1 LVRLSA
7 AVFVA
12 AGAGRASGGPVAL
25 VALAALV
32 AGRVLAGG
40 WPGSRLA
47 AGVAADLRCAGAG
60 AASVELAAL
69 ASSALALCGWWP
81 WLAGVLAG
89 A

>member
-47 AGVAADLRCAGAG
+47 AGVAADL
-60 AASVELAAL
+60 
-69 ASSALALCGWWP
+69 
-81 WLAGVLAG
+81 
-89 A
+89 